1 MDHLRCQIDQPL
13 ADVESRV
20 RAALA
25 AEGFGILTEID
36 VAATLR
42 AKLGVERAPLRVL
55 GACNPALINEALAR
69 EPDVAMA
76 MPCNVVLE
84 ALGETTT
91 RVTIADPELLMGDPR
106 LADLVADAR
115 QRLGRALDEI
125 AS

>member
-42 AKLGVERAPLRVL
+42 AKLGVQRAPLRVL

>member
-25 AEGFGILTEID
+25 AEGFGILSEID

-69 EPDVAMA
+69 EPDVALA
-76 MPCNVVLE
+76 LPCNVVLE
-84 ALGETTT
+84 ALSETTT
-91 RVTIADPELLMGDPR
+91 QVTIADPAQLMSDPR

-115 QRLGRALDEI
+115 QHLGRALDEI

>member
-76 MPCNVVLE
+76 LPCNVVLE